1 MDKSWLKTRVIWISL
16 KFNYKSAN
24 KYYLPKLKQI
34 PPILLDFQYQYGV
47 NDRISCSKRDF
58 EIYLILCRFN
68 PLIHQLQYY
77 ASVKCKLL
85 TQVWP
90 KTNNLSYIF

>member
-1 MDKSWLKTRVIWISL
+1 MDKSWLKTRVIWIFL
-16 KFNYKSAN
+16 KFGYKSAN

-34 PPILLDFQYQYGV
+34 PPILFDFQYQYGV
-47 NDRISCSKRDF
+47 NEWISCSKCDL
-58 EIYLILCRFN
+58 EIYLNLCSFN

-77 ASVKCKLL
+77 ASVKCNPKFG
-85 TQVWP
+85 P